1 MRLIALSRA
10 LAVSA
15 MAGLIGVASLGLP
28 SQCVGQLSEI
38 RGRVMDR
45 ESGSAVRE
53 ATVILEGPDTAVLV
67 VTDNRGLFSFAEVSG
82 GSYQVTVR
90 HLAYGEYQEG
100 VEVEADVV
108 LALRIH
114 ISQQAIVLDP
124 LVVEVIS
131 ERELAAR
138 SRGTM
143 IQEVT
148 RAEIERAVRTS
159 YHFGDILRQ
168 TVPGLQVR
176 DSRSQPGA
184 RICVE
189 FRGRR
194 SIRFAGSCQTP
205 VLILDGVRMHD
216 PPSLY
221 STIQPETIQRIEVI
235 PPAEAGLL
243 YGSES
248 ANGVIVVETRIWRE
262 PDELEALPAH
272 LRTGTYDWSL
282 EVETHSWKKVFIASF
297 IGTAIGVTAG
307 LSLAENC
314 VRFEELDRDLFAS
327 DCNSWA
333 TAGSWA
339 AAVTFPLFGA
349 ALGSRYTGATPLSRG
364 KFWSA
369 VVSGS
374 IALLPGYALA
384 SASQQDTSSPTFKG
398 GQVMVFLGIPF
409 AVTVADHLFRKF
421 RGG

>member
-1 MRLIALSRA
+1 
-10 LAVSA
+10 
-15 MAGLIGVASLGLP
+15 MATLMGLGSLCLP
-28 SQCVGQLSEI
+28 SQGVAQLSEI

-45 ESGSAVRE
+45 ESGKAVQE
-53 ATVILEGPDTAVLV
+53 ATVVLEGQDSAHLV
-67 VTDNRGLFSFAEVSG
+67 VTDQRGLFSFSEVGG
-82 GSYQVTVR
+82 GSYRVTVR
-90 HLAYGEYQEG
+90 HIAYGEHEEG
-100 VEVEADVV
+100 VDVQADVV
-108 LALRIH
+108 VALRIL
-114 ISQQAIVLDP
+114 ISQQAIELDP
-124 LVVEVIS
+124 LVVEVTS

-148 RAEIERAVRTS
+148 RSEIERAARTS
-159 YHFGDILRQ
+159 YHFGDLLRQ

-176 DSRSQPGA
+176 DTHSQPGA

-194 SIRFAGSCQTP
+194 SIRFANACQTP

-221 STIQPETIQRIEVI
+221 STIQPGIVQRIEVI

-248 ANGVIVVETRIWRE
+248 ANGVIVVETQIWRE
-262 PDELEALPAH
+262 ADEVEAIPAH
-272 LRTGTYDWSL
+272 LRSGTYDWSL
-282 EVETHSWKKVFIASF
+282 EVKSHSWKKVFIASF
-297 IGTAIGVTAG
+297 IGTAVGVAAG
-307 LSLAENC
+307 LNLADNC
-314 VRFEELDRDLFAS
+314 VRFEELNTDLFAT
-327 DCNSWA
+327 DCDGWA

-339 AAVTFPLFGA
+339 AAVSFPLMGA
-349 ALGSRYTGATPLSRG
+349 ALGSRYAGSTPLSRG

-369 VVSGS
+369 MVSGA
-374 IALLPGYALA
+374 IALLPGYALGA
-384 SASQQDTSSPTFKG
+384 ASQQDTSSPTFRG

-421 RGG
+421 RGS